1 MLKTKIKQYLTLPRF
16 AAFSAL
22 VFLILLSFVHPISAQ
37 QNFTQGYGSDQSI
50 QTGMIV
56 RLKKED
62 TTKVELVTTNS
73 ADQMHGVVVDSNDAP
88 VTLSAEGQKLFV
100 ANGGHYKVL
109 VSTQNGSISP
119 GDFLTISAIDGI
131 GMKASTKEPVVIG
144 RALKGFNGKDNIIST
159 TEVKDTKGATVKVNL
174 GYVETD
180 ISVGRNPLLK
190 SKGPNLPTFL
200 KKAIEEVAGRQ
211 VSATRAYIA
220 VFVFLLTALVAG
232 ALLYSGV
239 RSGLVSLG
247 RNPLSRK
254 SIIRGMMQI
263 VIIALIVLFSGV
275 FGVYLILKL

>member
-1 MLKTKIKQYLTLPRF
+1 LLLLITL
-16 AAFSAL
+16 AFVQPL
-22 VFLILLSFVHPISAQ
+22 GAQ
-37 QNFTQGYGSDQSI
+37 QNFTQGYNSDQSI
-50 QTGMIV
+50 QKGMIV

-62 TTKVELVTTNS
+62 TTKVELVSTDS

-88 VTLSAEGQKLFV
+88 VTLSAEGQKIFV
-100 ANGGHYKVL
+100 ANGGHFDVL
-109 VSTQNGSISP
+109 VSDQNGAVAP

-131 GMKASTKEPVVIG
+131 GMKAGTKEPVVIG
-144 RALKGFNGKDNIIST
+144 RALKGFSGRDNIIST
-159 TEVKDTKGATVKVNL
+159 TEVKDTKGASVKVNL
-174 GYVETD
+174 GYVEAD

-190 SKGPNLPTFL
+190 SKDPNLPTFL

-220 VFVFLLTALVAG
+220 VFVFLASCLVAG

-254 SIIRGMMQI
+254 SIIRGMLQ
-263 VIIALIVLFSGV
+263 VVLIALIVFISGV